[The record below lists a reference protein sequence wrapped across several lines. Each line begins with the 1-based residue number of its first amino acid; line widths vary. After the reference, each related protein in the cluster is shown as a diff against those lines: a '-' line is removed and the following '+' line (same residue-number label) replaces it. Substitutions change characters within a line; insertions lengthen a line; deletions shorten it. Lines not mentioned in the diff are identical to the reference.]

1 MVATVGSALAS
12 SPDSTNRRMALGVS
26 MLPDTDMDV
35 YRQFR
40 ADSGRWPATWSIWS
54 DWGGTNSSFPGVTVS
69 QLHTGTVPLIYWAP
83 VDPAD
88 PGSPAWTY
96 NTILGGLHDPYIRQF
111 AQDAKAYGGR
121 VLLRFA
127 HEMDG
132 DWFPWGI
139 GRFDNTKA
147 NFILAWR
154 HVHDIFKSVGAGN
167 VRFRLVTDR
176 ARHPPQ
182 DHLPRRQVR
191 RLPGDHR
198 CQLGCS
204 QMADHDTGAGGEAH

>member
-1 MVATVGSALAS
+1 M
-12 SPDSTNRRMALGVS
+12 
-26 MLPDTDMDV
+26 
-35 YRQFR
+35 
-40 ADSGRWPATWSIWS
+40 
-54 DWGGTNSSFPGVTVS
+54 S

-88 PGSPAWTY
+88 PGSPDWTY
-96 NTILGGLHDPYIRQF
+96 NTILNGDHDAYITQF

-154 HVHDIFKSVGAGN
+154 HVHDIFRSVGATQCE
-167 VRFRLVTDR
+167 VRLVTDR
-176 ARHPPQ
+176 ATASTASPSRPSTRATSTSTTWRSRPPIGA
-182 DHLPRRQVR
+182 LP
-191 RLPGDHR
+191 D
-198 CQLGCS
+198 
-204 QMADHDTGAGGEAH
+204 GGP

>member
-1 MVATVGSALAS
+1 M
-12 SPDSTNRRMALGVS
+12 
-26 MLPDTDMDV
+26 
-35 YRQFR
+35 
-40 ADSGRWPATWSIWS
+40 
-54 DWGGTNSSFPGVTVS
+54 S

-96 NTILGGLHDPYIRQF
+96 NTILNGDHDAYITQF

-139 GRFDNTKA
+139 GTLRQHQA
-147 NFILAWR
+147 EL
-154 HVHDIFKSVGAGN
+154 
-167 VRFRLVTDR
+167 
-176 ARHPPQ
+176 HPCVAACPR
-182 DHLPRRQVR
+182 HLPVR
-191 RLPGDHR
+191 GRT
-198 CQLGCS
+198 
-204 QMADHDTGAGGEAH
+204 AT